1 MILCVI
7 IAQSTHISE
16 VILIPF
22 LKDVGLINMF
32 LSNIDF
38 EINNLYKIPDMD
50 YFEKDLDLGYTYCST
65 THFFMLYLYSYDLLC
80 KFGHYYYFNFY

>member
-38 EINNLYKIPDMD
+38 EINDLYKIADMD
-50 YFEKDLDLGYTYCST
+50 YEKD
-65 THFFMLYLYSYDLLC
+65 
-80 KFGHYYYFNFY
+80 